1 VRKPTEIDAN
11 SQRLLLNLETK
22 SKNKKREE
30 EEKNRLYK
38 KNNRFTALGRNE
50 RQPGR
55 ILETVNSDNKNV

>member
-30 EEKNRLYK
+30 EEEKSAVQEKQPLH
-38 KNNRFTALGRNE
+38 RFRAA
-50 RQPGR
+50 
-55 ILETVNSDNKNV
+55 

>member
-30 EEKNRLYK
+30 EEKNSGCTRK
-38 KNNRFTALGRNE
+38 TTASPLSGGMNDS
-50 RQPGR
+50 QAAYLKP
-55 ILETVNSDNKNV
+55 

>member
-30 EEKNRLYK
+30 EEEKSAVQEK
-38 KNNRFTALGRNE
+38 QTASPLSGGMNDS
-50 RQPGR
+50 QAAYLKP
-55 ILETVNSDNKNV
+55 